1 MILSVLFLSLLS
13 SCTTTPL
20 KIPFPNPPQELMES
34 PPELNSLPENKNT
47 KLSDVGTTI
56 TENYAMYYDLMMK
69 YKAWQDWAK
78 KQKELNP

>member
-1 MILSVLFLSLLS
+1 
-13 SCTTTPL
+13 
-20 KIPFPNPPQELMES
+20 MES
-34 PPELNSLPENKNT
+34 PPELNSLPENKDI

-56 TENYAMYYDLMMK
+56 TKNYAMYYDLMMK